1 MKKNSPEDAMADSYL
16 NSLLGKHETIL
27 FVARQHWLVLLAET
41 ISEVLL
47 SLGVIVLAALLAGLA
62 GPMALLGLV
71 VLAAPV
77 LSLTRDALIWSNRKF
92 IITNRRV
99 IQLSGVISKNVT
111 DSSLEKVNDV
121 KLEQS
126 LLGRLFGYGDLE
138 ILTASELGVNKIQR
152 IADPIRYKTTMVN
165 AKARLESGEAEVP
178 VIIAQLDELRQKG
191 VITEQEFQE
200 KKAQLMA
207 KL

>member
-1 MKKNSPEDAMADSYL
+1 MADSYL

-27 FVARQHWLVLLAET
+27 LVARQHWLVLLTEI

-47 SLGVIVLAALLAGLA
+47 SLGVIVLAALLAFMA
-62 GPMALLGLV
+62 GPLALLGLA
-71 VLAAPV
+71 VLVAP
-77 LSLTRDALIWSNRKF
+77 LFSLTRDVMIWSNRKF
-92 IITNRRV
+92 VITNRRV
-99 IQLSGVISKNVT
+99 IQLAGVISKNIT

-126 LLGRLFGYGDLE
+126 LLGRLFGYGDIE
-138 ILTASELGVNKIQR
+138 ILTASELGVNQIQR

-165 AKARLESGEAEVP
+165 AKARLESGEVEVP
-178 VIIAQLDELRQKG
+178 ALIAQLDELRQKG
-191 VITEQEFQE
+191 VITDPEFQE

>member
-1 MKKNSPEDAMADSYL
+1 MADSYL

-27 FVARQHWLVLLAET
+27 LVARQHWLVLLTET
-41 ISEVLL
+41 VSEVLL
-47 SLGVIVLAALLAGLA
+47 SLGVIVLAALLAFLA
-62 GPMALLGLV
+62 GPLALLGLI
-71 VLAAPV
+71 VLIAPL

-92 IITNRRV
+92 VITNRRV

-126 LLGRLFGYGDLE
+126 LLGRLFGYGDIE
-138 ILTASELGVNKIQR
+138 ILTASELGVNNIQR